1 MTRTNT
7 PATAQFTHCPECGIK
22 GKKVKRITLDAL
34 LAPDAALR
42 LGDAQYRFCDSIDCE
57 TVYFGDDSA
66 TFSKSDLTVRVG
78 VKERTSPRHVCYC
91 FDHTI
96 EEIDAEVRETGA
108 STVLD
113 DIKMRMKDACWCET
127 QSPQGTCCL
136 GTVGKYVKQSLVEHG
151 ASQQVAAINDEPA
164 DCCAAG
170 THCNSASD
178 AEGTATDGCCSNT
191 DTTLDVK
198 EKSQR
203 TGMLAVGGSVL
214 SALAAS
220 ACCWIP
226 LLLIAFGVSAGGVSA
241 WFEQYRWLF
250 LGITAVLLGT
260 GFYFVYFRKLHCAP
274 GSACE
279 TPNLK
284 LQRFSRVM
292 LWVATIVVI
301 ATAAFPKYVGYL
313 LPEDE
318 PAQIVIPANHVA
330 TASVGIEGMTCEA
343 CAIHVKN
350 ALVKVPGVLD
360 VVVSYPNSNATLR
373 FDDTSPPA
381 MDALASAV
389 ESAGYTADTSAV
401 VNRDH

>member
-1 MTRTNT
+1 MTNT
-7 PATAQFTHCPECGIK
+7 STPSTAQATHCPECSTK
-22 GKKVKRITLDAL
+22 GKKVKRITLESL
-34 LAPDAALR
+34 LTPDAAHR
-42 LGDAQYRFCDSIDCE
+42 IGDAQYRFCDSAECD
-57 TVYFGDDSA
+57 TVYFGDDGTA
-66 TFSKSDLTVRVG
+66 FSKSDLTVRVG

-96 EEIDAEVRETGA
+96 EEIDAEVRDTGH

-127 QSPQGTCCL
+127 KSPQGSCCL
-136 GTVGKYVKQSLVEHG
+136 GTVGKYVKQALAEHG
-151 ASQQVAAINDEPA
+151 GTQDVSAIDEKSA

-170 THCNSASD
+170 AHCNTAPDS
-178 AEGTATDGCCSNT
+178 EGTGMHDCCANT
-191 DTTLDVK
+191 DTTGDAQDK
-198 EKSQR
+198 GQR

-260 GFYFVYFRKLHCAP
+260 GFYFVYFRKPHCAP
-274 GSACE
+274 GSACA

-292 LWVATIVVI
+292 LWVATVVVI

-313 LPEDE
+313 IPEDE
-318 PAQIVIPANHVA
+318 PAQITIPAKHVA

-343 CAIHVKN
+343 CAIHVKD
-350 ALVKVPGVLD
+350 ALMKVPGVLD
-360 VVVSYPNSNATLR
+360 VVVSYPDSAATVR

-381 MDALASAV
+381 VDALASAV
-389 ESAGYTADTSAV
+389 EGAGYKADTGTFT
-401 VNRDH
+401 NRTP